1 MGTFR
6 ARIAVAS
13 LTNPDHRRELP
24 GVVVDAGS
32 AYNWIPSGV
41 LLELGVE
48 PVRIERFETADGRIL
63 EREVGFA
70 FVFAGGR
77 SAATTVVFA
86 GEGDMVFLGAI
97 GLEGLNLRIDL
108 SRKELIPAGPL
119 PAAAIAA
126 AA

>member
-97 GLEGLNLRIDL
+97 GLE
-108 SRKELIPAGPL
+108 
-119 PAAAIAA
+119 
-126 AA
+126 